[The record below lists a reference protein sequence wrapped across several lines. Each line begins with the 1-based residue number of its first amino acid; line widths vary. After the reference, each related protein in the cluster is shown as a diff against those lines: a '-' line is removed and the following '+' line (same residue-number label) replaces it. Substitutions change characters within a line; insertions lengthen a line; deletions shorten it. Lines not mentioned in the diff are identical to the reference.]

1 MMALTLFVLEDVVV
15 LPEDGHAPPALL
27 PPVLLLHHV
36 VRAKALHAA
45 PLLRDGRVG
54 HRQGRPEPKVEVVPV
69 PGMREEALGACG
81 KKNYLKSNKIGYP
94 NINI

>member
-1 MMALTLFVLEDVVV
+1 MTEREVQIMTLTLFVLEDVVV

-45 PLLRDGRVG
+45 SLLRDGRVG
-54 HRQGRPEPKVEVVPV
+54 HRQGRTEAEVEVVPV

-81 KKNYLKSNKIGYP
+81 KVSSHIL
-94 NINI
+94 